1 MKKSEKKQQAI
12 QNEIQNVDAQKILH
26 DVQMNLSKSTK
37 SNVNLDDSKL
47 QIKLQKKSAVSAFDN
62 ELRGFFSNLKM
73 LQKMIEK
80 ENIFILNWMKNN
92 NLNIENITDVY
103 LFENLPD
110 KRIFLNEKQQK
121 IIVTTKKY
129 TTEFDTILV
138 DKFVVNEN
146 KYCRI
151 PQNKF
156 TALQFMNL
164 FEIAKKNQ
172 IKKQF
177 EKIKEKNQNQKTQIK
192 ENKQVQKNIQTLKN
206 ILPNLI

>member
-1 MKKSEKKQQAI
+1 MKTSVKKQNAI
-12 QNEIQNVDAQKILH
+12 EIEKQNVNAQKTLNN
-26 DVQMNLSKSTK
+26 VQTIVTESIKT
-37 SNVNLDDSKL
+37 NVKLDDNKL
-47 QIKLQKKSAVSAFDN
+47 QIKLQKKSAVNAFDS

-73 LQKMIEK
+73 LKKMIES
-80 ENIFILNWMKNN
+80 ENIFILNWLKNN
-92 NLNIENITDVY
+92 NLNIENITDNY
-103 LFENLPD
+103 LFENLPE

-121 IIVTTKKY
+121 IIVITKKY

-138 DKFVVNEN
+138 DKFLVNEN
-146 KYCRI
+146 EYCRI

-177 EKIKEKNQNQKTQIK
+177 DLIKQKKQFEKIDKNCEKIS
-192 ENKQVQKNIQTLKN
+192 EN
-206 ILPNLI
+206 ILSIFG

>member
-1 MKKSEKKQQAI
+1 MKNSTKKQQAI
-12 QNEIQNVDAQKILH
+12 QNEIQNENAQKTLQ
-26 DVQMNLSKSTK
+26 DMQTNVTKSTK
-37 SNVNLDDSKL
+37 LNVNLDDNKL
-47 QIKLQKKSAVSAFDN
+47 QMKLQKKSAVSAFDN

-73 LQKMIEK
+73 LRKMIEN
-80 ENIFILNWMKNN
+80 ENIFILNWLENS
-92 NLNIENITDVY
+92 NLKIENITDSF

-110 KRIFLNEKQQK
+110 KRIFVNEKQQK
-121 IIVTTKKY
+121 IIVVTKKY

-146 KYCRI
+146 EYCRI

-156 TALQFMNL
+156 TALQFLNL

-177 EKIKEKNQNQKTQIK
+177 DRIKEKKQNQKTQIK
-192 ENKQVQKNIQTLKN
+192 ENKQVQKNIQTLKSV
-206 ILPNLI
+206 LPDLI